1 MVRRHGWQLPADT
14 LQVIAVTVFCL
25 LVVAY
30 YAFLAPFAGGRVW
43 EYVLI
48 GVYSPVAL
56 LVFVLYVRCSA
67 INPAD
72 PRIMSIFDLPHPL
85 SARDISR
92 DFNETGSQLQSC
104 PSVVS
109 MSSTLAAN
117 SSVRGSLGDDER
129 ADSVPR
135 KSCYNPLAIL
145 CCVFVLEDCWKQE
158 EQQGDSSVGLY
169 CMLCNSEVHKSS
181 KHCRSCD
188 KCVVGIDHHCKWLNN
203 CVGRKNYMT
212 FVSLMTA
219 CLLWLIIEAAVGIAV
234 IVRVFADKKRME
246 TEIVDR
252 LGSSFSLAP
261 LAAVVGVCTVVT
273 SPACYHLSQL
283 LFFHTLLI
291 KKGLTTYDYLL
302 AMRAMSEAPAADEE
316 IQSVLYSPTG
326 SATTGFSGGSSL
338 GPSYKKGVW
347 CTPPRVFD
355 NQDEVMPQLDSH
367 MVPSTVDPDTA
378 ERGIKAPKRSVKRS
392 AWKLAKL
399 DANEAARAA
408 ARARAS
414 SSVMRP
420 IHNPHFPDNEL
431 SSIGTVSI
439 ISSVSTDA
447 NVAARKELLNNELKP
462 SLSRNL
468 FAAPRK
474 SSRDEYDT
482 GNHGMNNESVT
493 LTPLPQYSTVS
504 GHRFSAT
511 TTHHMHRGNNGEPL
525 FLSAPPT
532 SLPRDVRKTSIVWDP
547 EAGRYVSSAPPVTTM
562 PEVRNRNQR
571 PPILP
576 PQGSSSVSSAL
587 KAPLPLQQAERR
599 LMIYTGDS
607 IFFGGPLV
615 NIPTRNNPRR
625 SEVREGQER
634 LASTL
639 HQDARYRRDSTSHQL
654 PVFAPA
660 L

>member
-1 MVRRHGWQLPADT
+1 QSEKDCYLLGRDVIKSFGSSLVLLAATEAMVRRHGWQLPADI
-14 LQVIAVTVFCL
+14 LQMIAVTVFCL

-30 YAFLAPFAGGRVW
+30 FAFFAPFAGGRFW

-56 LVFVLYVRCSA
+56 LVFVLYVRCTA

-72 PRIMSIFDLPHPL
+72 PRIMTHPL

-92 DFNETGSQLQSC
+92 SFNESGSQLQSC
-104 PSVVS
+104 PSGVS
-109 MSSTLAAN
+109 MSSTFAAN
-117 SSVRGSLGDDER
+117 SSVVRGSVGDDER
-129 ADSVPR
+129 VEDSVTR
-135 KSCYNPLAIL
+135 KSCYNPLAIF
-145 CCVFVLEDCWKQE
+145 CCVFVLDDCWKQE
-158 EQQGDSSVGLY
+158 EEQGNSRVGLY
-169 CMLCNSEVHKSS
+169 CMFCNCEVHNSS
-181 KHCRSCD
+181 KHCKSCD
-188 KCVVGIDHHCKWLNN
+188 KCVVGFDHHCKWLNN

-212 FVSLMTA
+212 FVSLITA
-219 CLLWLIIEAAVGIAV
+219 SLLWLIIEAAVGVAV
-234 IVRVFADKKRME
+234 IVRVFSDKKRME
-246 TEIVDR
+246 TEIVNR
-252 LGSSFSLAP
+252 LGSSFSRAP

-273 SPACYHLSQL
+273 TPACYHLAQL

-302 AMRAMSEAPAADEE
+302 AIRAMSETPAGASVDEE

-326 SATTGFSGGSSL
+326 SGISGGSSL
-338 GPSYKKGVW
+338 GPSYRKGVW

-355 NQDEVMPQLDSH
+355 NQDEVIPQLGSH
-367 MVPSTVDPDTA
+367 MVPSTVDP

-420 IHNPHFPDNEL
+420 IHNHPHLPDHEL
-431 SSIGTVSI
+431 
-439 ISSVSTDA
+439 SSVSTDA
-447 NVAARKELLNNELKP
+447 NVAARKEMRNNGLKP
-462 SLSRNL
+462 SHSRNS
-468 FAAPRK
+468 FAAPSQ
-474 SSRDEYDT
+474 SSRDEYDD
-482 GNHGMNNESVT
+482 ESVT
-493 LTPLPQYSTVS
+493 LAPLPQYSTVN
-504 GHRFSAT
+504 GHRFPT
-511 TTHHMHRGNNGEPL
+511 TTDHTHRGNSADPL
-525 FLSAPPT
+525 FLSAPST
-532 SLPRDVRKTSIVWDP
+532 SLLRDVRKTSVVWDA
-547 EAGRYVSSAPPVTTM
+547 EAGRYVSSAPVTTM
-562 PEVRNRNQR
+562 PQVRNRNQR
-571 PPILP
+571 AILP
-576 PQGSSSVSSAL
+576 PQGSSTL
-587 KAPLPLQQAERR
+587 KAHLPLQQAERR
-599 LMIYTGDS
+599 LIYTGDS

-615 NIPTRNNPRR
+615 NIQTRNNPR

-654 PVFAPA
+654 PVFAPP

>member
-1 MVRRHGWQLPADT
+1 
-14 LQVIAVTVFCL
+14 
-25 LVVAY
+25 
-30 YAFLAPFAGGRVW
+30 
-43 EYVLI
+43 
-48 GVYSPVAL
+48 
-56 LVFVLYVRCSA
+56 
-67 INPAD
+67 
-72 PRIMSIFDLPHPL
+72 
-85 SARDISR
+85 
-92 DFNETGSQLQSC
+92 
-104 PSVVS
+104 
-109 MSSTLAAN
+109 
-117 SSVRGSLGDDER
+117 
-129 ADSVPR
+129 
-135 KSCYNPLAIL
+135 
-145 CCVFVLEDCWKQE
+145 
-158 EQQGDSSVGLY
+158 
-169 CMLCNSEVHKSS
+169 
-181 KHCRSCD
+181 
-188 KCVVGIDHHCKWLNN
+188 
-203 CVGRKNYMT
+203 
-212 FVSLMTA
+212 
-219 CLLWLIIEAAVGIAV
+219 
-234 IVRVFADKKRME
+234 
-246 TEIVDR
+246 
-252 LGSSFSLAP
+252 
-261 LAAVVGVCTVVT
+261 
-273 SPACYHLSQL
+273 
-283 LFFHTLLI
+283 
-291 KKGLTTYDYLL
+291 
-302 AMRAMSEAPAADEE
+302 MSEAPAADEE

-355 NQDEVMPQLDSH
+355 NQVNSKEYIYCLQYSCVLLYHLNVLLPIPICNLQDEVIPQLDPH
-367 MVPSTVDPDTA
+367 MVPSTVDPNAA
-378 ERGIKAPKRSVKRS
+378 ERGTKAPKISVKRS

-420 IHNPHFPDNEL
+420 IHNPHLPDNEL
-431 SSIGTVSI
+431 SSIGTFSI

-474 SSRDEYDT
+474 SSRDEHDT
-482 GNHGMNNESVT
+482 GNHGMSNESVT
-493 LTPLPQYSTVS
+493 LAPLPQYSTVN

-511 TTHHMHRGNNGEPL
+511 TTHHMHRGHNADPP
-525 FLSAPPT
+525 FLSAPST
-532 SLPRDVRKTSIVWDP
+532 SHPRDVRKTSVVWDP
-547 EAGRYVSSAPPVTTM
+547 DAGRYVSSA
-562 PEVRNRNQR
+562 RNRNQR

-615 NIPTRNNPRR
+615 NIPTRNNPR
-625 SEVREGQER
+625 SEVREGQDR

>member
-67 INPAD
+67 INPVD

-92 DFNETGSQLQSC
+92 SFNETGSQLQSR
-104 PSVVS
+104 PSGVS

-117 SSVRGSLGDDER
+117 SSVRDSLGDVER

-158 EQQGDSSVGLY
+158 EQQGDSRVGLY

-181 KHCRSCD
+181 KHCRRCD

-203 CVGRKNYMT
+203 CVGRKNYIT

-252 LGSSFSLAP
+252 LGSSFSRAP

-273 SPACYHLSQL
+273 IPACYHLSQL
-283 LFFHTLLI
+283 LFFHMLLI

-355 NQDEVMPQLDSH
+355 NQDEVIPQLDSH
-367 MVPSTVDPDTA
+367 MVPSTVDPDAA
-378 ERGIKAPKRSVKRS
+378 ERGIKAPKRSVKLS

-447 NVAARKELLNNELKP
+447 NVAARNNELKR

-474 SSRDEYDT
+474 SSRDE
-482 GNHGMNNESVT
+482 SVT
-493 LTPLPQYSTVS
+493 LAPLPPYSTVN
-504 GHRFSAT
+504 GHRFSTT
-511 TTHHMHRGNNGEPL
+511 TTHHMHRGNNADTL
-525 FLSAPPT
+525 FLSAPST
-532 SLPRDVRKTSIVWDP
+532 SLLRDVRKTSVVWDP
-547 EAGRYVSSAPPVTTM
+547 DAGRYVSSAPPVTTM
-562 PEVRNRNQR
+562 HEVRNRNQR

-576 PQGSSSVSSAL
+576 PHGSSSVSSAL
-587 KAPLPLQQAERR
+587 TAPLPLQQDERR
-599 LMIYTGDS
+599 LIYTGDS

-615 NIPTRNNPRR
+615 NIPTRNNPR
-625 SEVREGQER
+625 SEGGLVREGQDR

>member
-1 MVRRHGWQLPADT
+1 MVRRHGWQLPADIP
-14 LQVIAVTVFCL
+14 QMIAVTVFCL

-30 YAFLAPFAGGRVW
+30 FAFFAPFAGGRFW

-56 LVFVLYVRCSA
+56 LVFVLYVRCTA

-72 PRIMSIFDLPHPL
+72 PRIMTHPL

-92 DFNETGSQLQSC
+92 SFNESGSQLQSC
-104 PSVVS
+104 PSGVS
-109 MSSTLAAN
+109 MSSTFAAN
-117 SSVRGSLGDDER
+117 SSVVRGSVGDDER
-129 ADSVPR
+129 VEDSVTR
-135 KSCYNPLAIL
+135 KSCYNPLAIF
-145 CCVFVLEDCWKQE
+145 CCVFVLDDCWKQE
-158 EQQGDSSVGLY
+158 EEQGNSRVGLY
-169 CMLCNSEVHKSS
+169 CMFCNCEVHKSS
-181 KHCRSCD
+181 KHCKSCD
-188 KCVVGIDHHCKWLNN
+188 KCVVRFDHHCKWLNN

-212 FVSLMTA
+212 FVSLITA
-219 CLLWLIIEAAVGIAV
+219 SLVWLIIEAAVGVAV

-246 TEIVDR
+246 TEIVNR
-252 LGSSFSLAP
+252 LGSSFSRAP

-273 SPACYHLSQL
+273 IPACYHLAQL

-302 AMRAMSEAPAADEE
+302 AIRAMSEAPAGASVDEE

-326 SATTGFSGGSSL
+326 SAISGGSSL
-338 GPSYKKGVW
+338 GPSYRKGVW
-347 CTPPRVFD
+347 CSPPRVFD
-355 NQDEVMPQLDSH
+355 NQDEVIPQLGSH
-367 MVPSTVDPDTA
+367 MVPSTVDP

-420 IHNPHFPDNEL
+420 IHNHPHLPDHEL
-431 SSIGTVSI
+431 
-439 ISSVSTDA
+439 SSVSTDA
-447 NVAARKELLNNELKP
+447 NVAARKEMRNNDLKP
-462 SLSRNL
+462 SHSRNS
-468 FAAPRK
+468 FAAPSQ
-474 SSRDEYDT
+474 SSRDEYDD
-482 GNHGMNNESVT
+482 ESVT
-493 LTPLPQYSTVS
+493 LAPLPQYSTVN
-504 GHRFSAT
+504 GHRFPT
-511 TTHHMHRGNNGEPL
+511 TTDHTHRGNSADPL
-525 FLSAPPT
+525 FLSAPST
-532 SLPRDVRKTSIVWDP
+532 SLLRDMRKTSVVWDA
-547 EAGRYVSSAPPVTTM
+547 EAGRYVSSAPVTTM

-571 PPILP
+571 AILP
-576 PQGSSSVSSAL
+576 PQGSSSL
-587 KAPLPLQQAERR
+587 KAHLPLQQAERR
-599 LMIYTGDS
+599 LIYTGDS

-615 NIPTRNNPRR
+615 NIQTRNNQRT
-625 SEVREGQER
+625 EVREGQER

-654 PVFAPA
+654 PVFAPP